1 MGPNHYS
8 CVFICEKGKI
18 TREMLHAEFEAIL
31 DSFVPLQE
39 YAGQEMKAIY
49 VQISPQLK
57 VVAAVY
63 FLIGFD
69 GAGNADRR
77 WNIPL
82 EQLAEQAEAGP
93 NLGAGPI
100 RLACRSQCPVSWHT
114 QSLWD
119 PNMASDPNDFVL
131 LRDVVKRNKLGF
143 KKIEPEVDDTP
154 APAPEPVKKLSVN
167 PDISDADK
175 SLSADLVQFLRK
187 KLDEE
192 HVAEREDMAKKQRL
206 LLAAQKTQF
215 EDEINKLEEAH
226 SEELRTMQQK
236 FQDYHKVLEDQKKQN
251 EKLRQQLLAQE
262 EVVAETKALF
272 EQKLAKDKE
281 VGSGQLAAIKKD
293 FANELQRKMDA
304 AAREFKEVIA
314 AKDMELMYRDDDKA
328 ALVAEVAKLNAE
340 KARLISQGGE
350 QFLHRLAENKV
361 SFVAYHQGVGNINID
376 IESIGEYLSNPIA
389 YVARSC
395 KVTEQAY
402 LQWLKHYDNPVCQS
416 FSELKGE
423 LCGKPL
429 KAVINPSQFV
439 IGRSDRCPLHWS
451 FGDMDTGST
460 YKGKS

>member
-1 MGPNHYS
+1 MSANQYS

-39 YAGQEMKAIY
+39 YAGQEMKAIF
-49 VQISPQLK
+49 VRISPQLK

-77 WNIPL
+77 WNVPL
-82 EQLAEQAEAGP
+82 EQLAEQAGSGP

-100 RLACRSQCPVSWHT
+100 RLACRSQCPVAWHM

-119 PNMASDPNDFVL
+119 PNMASEPNDFVM

-143 KKIEPEVDDTP
+143 KKIELEVDDTP
-154 APAPEPVKKLSVN
+154 APEPVKKVAA
-167 PDISDADK
+167 PVDVSDADK

-192 HVAEREDMAKKQRL
+192 HVSERDEMAKKQRL

-215 EDEINKLEEAH
+215 EDEINKLEESH

-236 FQDYHKVLEDQKKQN
+236 FHEYHKVLEDQKRQN
-251 EKLRQQLLAQE
+251 EKLRGQLETQE
-262 EVVAETKALF
+262 QVVADTKELF
-272 EQKLAKDKE
+272 EKKLAKNKE
-281 VGSGQLAAIKKD
+281 VGSGQLEAIKQD

-304 AAREFKEVIA
+304 AAREFKEVLA
-314 AKDMELMYRDDDKA
+314 AKDMELVYRDDEKA
-328 ALVAEVAKLNAE
+328 SLAAEVSKLNAE

-350 QFLHRLAENKV
+350 QFLHRLAEYKV
-361 SFVAYHQGVGNINID
+361 SFVAYHQGVGNINIG
-376 IESIGEYLSNPIA
+376 IEHIGEYLSNPIA
-389 YVARSC
+389 YVAHSC

-402 LQWLKHYDNPVCQS
+402 TQWLKHYENPVCQS

-423 LCGKPL
+423 PCGKPL
-429 KAVINPSQFV
+429 KAVVNPSQFV
-439 IGRSDRCPLHWS
+439 MGRSDRCPLHWS
-451 FGDMDTGST
+451 FGDIDTA
-460 YKGKS
+460 KGKA

>member
-1 MGPNHYS
+1 MSANQYS
-8 CVFICEKGKI
+8 CVFICENGRI

-39 YAGQEMKAIY
+39 YAGQEVKAIY

-69 GAGNADRR
+69 GVGNADRR

-82 EQLAEQAEAGP
+82 EQLAEQAESGP

-100 RLACRSQCPVSWHT
+100 RLACRSQCPVPWHK
-114 QSLWD
+114 QGLWD
-119 PNMASDPNDFVL
+119 PNMALDPNDFVL

-143 KKIEPEVDDTP
+143 KKIELEVDDS
-154 APAPEPVKKLSVN
+154 PAPEPVKKASAVETEV
-167 PDISDADK
+167 SDVDK

-192 HVAEREDMAKKQRL
+192 HIAERNDMAKKQRL

-215 EDEINKLEEAH
+215 QDELDKLEETH
-226 SEELRTMQQK
+226 SEELRAMQQK
-236 FQDYHKVLEDQKKQN
+236 FHDNHKAIEEQKKLN
-251 EKLRQQLLAQE
+251 AKLREELQSQE
-262 EVVAETKALF
+262 AVVAQTKQLF
-272 EQKLAKDKE
+272 EQKLAKNQE
-281 VGSGQLAAIKKD
+281 MGSGQLEAIKQD
-293 FANELQRKMDA
+293 FANELQRKLDA
-304 AAREFKEVIA
+304 SAREFKEIIA
-314 AKDMELMYRDDDKA
+314 AKDMEIMYRDDEKS
-328 ALVAEVAKLNAE
+328 ALEAELAKLSAE

-350 QFLHRLAENKV
+350 QFINRLAENKV

-376 IESIGEYLSNPIA
+376 IDSIGEYLSNPVA

-423 LCGKPL
+423 PCGKQL

-451 FGDMDTGST
+451 FGDVDPAPRH
-460 YKGKS
+460 KGKA

>member
-1 MGPNHYS
+1 
-8 CVFICEKGKI
+8 
-18 TREMLHAEFEAIL
+18 MLYAEFEAIL
-31 DSFVPLQE
+31 DSFVPLRE
-39 YAGQEMKAIY
+39 YAGQEIKAIY
-49 VQISPQLK
+49 AQISPQLK

-69 GAGNADRR
+69 GVGNADRR

-82 EQLAEQAEAGP
+82 EQLAGQAESGP

-100 RLACRSQCPVSWHT
+100 RLACRSQCPVSWHA

-119 PNMASDPNDFVL
+119 PDMASEPNDFVV

-143 KKIEPEVDDTP
+143 KKIELEEDDIV
-154 APAPEPVKKLSVN
+154 AAPEPVSPRFVPAKTAASASAADV
-167 PDISDADK
+167 SDADK

-187 KLDEE
+187 KLSEE
-192 HVAEREDMAKKQRL
+192 AVAEKEDLAKKQRL

-215 EDEINKLEEAH
+215 EDEINKLEETH
-226 SEELRTMQQK
+226 SEELRAMQQK
-236 FQDYHKVLEDQKKQN
+236 FQDYQKVLEEQKKQN
-251 EKLRQQLLAQE
+251 EKLRMELQAQE
-262 EVVAETKALF
+262 KVVAQTKQLF
-272 EQKLAKDKE
+272 EQKLAKNQE
-281 VGSGQLAAIKKD
+281 IGSGQLEAIKQD
-293 FANELQRKMDA
+293 FANELQRKMDSLSQ
-304 AAREFKEVIA
+304 EFKEIIA
-314 AKDMELMYRDDDKA
+314 AKDMELMYRDDEKA
-328 ALVAEVAKLNAE
+328 ALVAEVAKLSAE

-350 QFLHRLAENKV
+350 QFLNRLAENKV

-376 IESIGEYLSNPIA
+376 IDDIGEYLSNPIA

-402 LQWLKHYDNPVCQS
+402 VQWLKHYENPVCQS

-423 LCGKPL
+423 LCGKHL

-451 FGDMDTGST
+451 FGDVDPAAK
-460 YKGKS
+460 YKGKT